1 MLLESKAFTAPTR
14 LWMNWP
20 LWGGLLATLLL
31 AQHAWVLF
39 APAERAL
46 PSGTDIPTSNH
57 TGQLFGTANTTST
70 TTSSLDGIRPI
81 GIFAHST
88 RGFAV
93 MQTPTGQRGVGLGS
107 EVAPGIRLIE
117 THADYV
123 ILERNGTRQRVDLS
137 AASATGG
144 IMTAEPTPTV
154 MQQGEYPQLKANAP
168 QIESLVPEQQIMMK
182 QMLQNNHR
190 GSP

>member
-1 MLLESKAFTAPTR
+1 MLLEKKIFTAPAR

-46 PSGTDIPTSNH
+46 PSNTDIPLSNR
-57 TGQLFGTANTTST
+57 TGQLFGAANSASA
-70 TTSSLDGIRPI
+70 TTSSLDGIHPV

-107 EVAPGIRLIE
+107 EVAPGIRLVE
-117 THADYV
+117 THADHV
-123 ILERNGTRQRVDLS
+123 ILERNGVKQRVDLS
-137 AASATGG
+137 AASATDG
-144 IMTAEPTPTV
+144 IVTTAPTPPV
-154 MQQGEYPQLKANAP
+154 IPQPENPQITANAP
-168 QIESLVPEQQIMMK
+168 LIESMTPEQQLMMK

-190 GSP
+190 GLP

>member
-20 LWGGLLATLLL
+20 LWGGLLAMLLL
-31 AQHAWVLF
+31 TQHAWVLF

-46 PSGTDIPTSNH
+46 PGDTDIPTSNR
-57 TGQLFGTANTTST
+57 TGQLFGTANSTST
-70 TTSSLDGIRPI
+70 TTSSLDGIRPV

-93 MQTPTGQRGVGLGS
+93 MQTPTGQRGVGLGN

-117 THADYV
+117 THADHV
-123 ILERNGTRQRVDLS
+123 ILERNGNRQRVDLS

-144 IMTAEPTPTV
+144 ILTQALPPTV
-154 MQQGEYPQLKANAP
+154 IPQVVDPLLSANAP
-168 QIESLVPEQQIMMK
+168 LIESLVPEQQIMMK
-182 QMLQNNHR
+182 QVLQNNHR
-190 GSP
+190 GLP